1 MEEHGYDPDLLTN
14 KEASVEQSVEV
25 VRRGIL
31 TEMDGRDLARIVAT
45 EKANGVDAYTVSKE
59 IGAVYRDDRH
69 LHANFNARNFVSKL
83 KDAFGDDIQFS
94 QIILDYYWMPTGWLV
109 TRWAKN
115 LFQKT
120 LPELV
125 KENIL
130 TYPSTRGRTNKRKKI
145 DMDEGVVYI
154 PFCAHVCKELVGAI
168 DILEH
173 YYAITFVKK
182 SDLPGH
188 SLWKGTMD
196 IDADLMQTRLG
207 KRLDQEEI
215 YCTFR
220 PKDIYE
226 SMEDSHVTKPSV
238 MRILMAIEDYDNIR
252 MIRLKPL
259 RQHEPPSV
267 MKERLIK
274 PEIGGFKGLNF
285 DLQKAKKAK
294 NSSPNGKSKG
304 TEKQEKQKGALAKA
318 EKSKKKTV
326 ATKSKPD
333 TKPPA
338 KRKAENQGSA
348 KASKKARKNNPNEDV
363 EVKKGPLYEDVEEI
377 PLSAL
382 RKIPKI
388 TYFYPCPALD
398 METYTEPEE
407 MSQQDQK
414 LSKVPKRGRGR
425 PKKQKPVPAEE
436 HVELD
441 DFRKPPTK
449 APSEQAPRQYLSYNP
464 RCGNPHR
471 KKEQPNP
478 HRKKEQPKG
487 PGSAVLGLCTIP
499 FEDLR
504 NLEVDLNKEVEGA
517 CCLFNL
523 RNHDLKGV
531 SRNLTG
537 TQKLSTFRVTRV
549 GIRCTS

>member
-1 MEEHGYDPDLLTN
+1 
-14 KEASVEQSVEV
+14 
-25 VRRGIL
+25 
-31 TEMDGRDLARIVAT
+31 
-45 EKANGVDAYTVSKE
+45 
-59 IGAVYRDDRH
+59 
-69 LHANFNARNFVSKL
+69 
-83 KDAFGDDIQFS
+83 
-94 QIILDYYWMPTGWLV
+94 
-109 TRWAKN
+109 
-115 LFQKT
+115 
-120 LPELV
+120 
-125 KENIL
+125 
-130 TYPSTRGRTNKRKKI
+130 
-145 DMDEGVVYI
+145 
-154 PFCAHVCKELVGAI
+154 
-168 DILEH
+168 
-173 YYAITFVKK
+173 
-182 SDLPGH
+182 LPGH

-226 SMEDSHVTKPSV
+226 SMEDSHVSKSSV

-285 DLQKAKKAK
+285 DLQKAKKDLLKANKAK
-294 NSSPNGKSKG
+294 KNSPNGKSKG
-304 TEKQEKQKGALAKA
+304 TEKQEKQKGEPAKA
-318 EKSKKKTV
+318 EKLKKKTV

-333 TKPPA
+333 TKPPP
-338 KRKAENQGSA
+338 KRKAEKQGPA
-348 KASKKARKNNPNEDV
+348 KASKKARKTNLNEDV

-388 TYFYPCPALD
+388 TYFYPCPALN

-407 MSQQDQK
+407 MSQQDQQA
-414 LSKVPKRGRGR
+414 LKVAKRGRGR
-425 PKKQKPVPAEE
+425 PKKQKPVPSEE

-441 DFRKPPTK
+441 DFRNPPTK
-449 APSEQAPRQYLSYNP
+449 EPRQYLSYNP
-464 RCGNPHR
+464 RCGDPHR
-471 KKEQPNP
+471 KKEQ
-478 HRKKEQPKG
+478 RKG
-487 PGSAVLGLCTIP
+487 PGSAVLGLCIP
-499 FEDLR
+499 DADLH
-504 NLEVDLNKEVEGA
+504 NLEVECNLEVEGA
-517 CCLFNL
+517 CSLFNL
-523 RNHDLKGV
+523 RNHDLQGV

-537 TQKLSTFRVTRV
+537 TQKLSTFQVTRV